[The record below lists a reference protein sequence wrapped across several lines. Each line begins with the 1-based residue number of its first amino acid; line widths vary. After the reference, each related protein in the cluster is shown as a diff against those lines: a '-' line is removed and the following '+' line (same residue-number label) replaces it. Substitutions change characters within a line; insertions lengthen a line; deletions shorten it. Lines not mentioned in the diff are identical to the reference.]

1 MIRFLSNKAM
11 LEYDLLEWKR
21 KKGGE
26 RIEA

>member
-1 MIRFLSNKAM
+1 MIRFLSNKGM
-11 LEYDLLEWKR
+11 LEYDQLEWKR